1 MPERDHERLTER
13 HTVRKMLRDWGGTP
27 EPYIPPKSRPL
38 REQVALLDR
47 IVVARTSPLATWESI
62 AAEEG
67 VPLRTLQ
74 HFYRTAIDGAGPPA
88 IRRRPGRRRTRRMG
102 LLG

>member
-1 MPERDHERLTER
+1 
-13 HTVRKMLRDWGGTP
+13 MLRDLGAS

-47 IVVARTSPLATWESI
+47 IVAARTSPLTTWESI
-62 AAEEG
+62 AADEG
-67 VPLRTLQ
+67 IPKRTLQ
-74 HFYRTAIDGAGPPA
+74 HFYWRAIDGAGAPL
-88 IRRRPGRRRTRRMG
+88 IRRRPGRRRTRGIAG